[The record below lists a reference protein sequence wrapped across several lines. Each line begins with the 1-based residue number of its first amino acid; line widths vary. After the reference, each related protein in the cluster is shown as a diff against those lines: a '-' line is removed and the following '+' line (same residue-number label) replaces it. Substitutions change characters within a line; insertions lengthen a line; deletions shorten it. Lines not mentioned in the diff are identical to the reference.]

1 MRRGRD
7 ADLGD
12 VMPLVV
18 TAPLTLRERVVE
30 QLKFAVLTGEFTLD
44 RTYTVPEFAKQ
55 FGVSA
60 TPMREAVLD
69 LVKES
74 LLFTVPGRGFRIQ
87 ADPFDVVMSVAQARN
102 LIEIPVSIDAAA
114 FIEPADYTALTAM
127 AEAMLGF
134 AAVDDVRAYLRT
146 DLEFHRLA
154 IERHPNALLVTMVE
168 YLRARARVHL
178 LPLLG
183 RPGMFMEPAREHLAL
198 IDALRSGDAT
208 AIGEVVNSHIHRV
221 VHYCRQGITPG

>member
-7 ADLGD
+7 ADVGD
-12 VMPLVV
+12 VMALVV

-30 QLKFAVLTGEFTLD
+30 QLKSAVLAGEFTLD

-114 FIEPADYTALTAM
+114 FIEPADFTMLTEM
-127 AEAMLGF
+127 ADAMLEF

-146 DLEFHRLA
+146 DLEFHRLT
-154 IERHPNALLVTMVE
+154 IERHPNALLVEMVE

-178 LPLLG
+178 LPMLG
-183 RPGMFMEPAREHLAL
+183 RPGMFLEPAREHLAL